1 MRWRSVVS
9 DWNSTRCSSWSK
21 ISMDLN
27 RWCSSTTNPYCLL
40 FQALS
45 LIPIWHY
52 LLFVSFVFLSFFY
65 RFLELHFLQDLF
77 SLFSGSSVTLTYHPA
92 SQFYDAVVSKCR
104 ILHGT
109 YLATPWLSS
118 PHLQTVF
125 LNFFGRP
132 PFFKYRRSLINNLTF
147 LDSIVLPTDSRYVV
161 CVIVVGLF
169 DSSNDCACVMF
180 LFQTTVYYSWWR
192 NRCFGLAVEFWR
204 YYYYYYY

>member
-1 MRWRSVVS
+1 MLQTKKLEQNWGFYWIWKQVLWADTIEESLPLPEQKLLRGNTFSAQQKSLTTKW
-9 DWNSTRCSSWSK
+9 T
-21 ISMDLN
+21 SM
-27 RWCSSTTNPYCLL
+27 
-40 FQALS
+40 
-45 LIPIWHY
+45 
-52 LLFVSFVFLSFFY
+52 
-65 RFLELHFLQDLF
+65 
-77 SLFSGSSVTLTYHPA
+77 PA

>member
-1 MRWRSVVS
+1 MCKFKTSIPSHHMAWLPTIRHPMLHTLPMRM
-9 DWNSTRCSSWSK
+9 STALHPYPLRA
-21 ISMDLN
+21 N
-27 RWCSSTTNPYCLL
+27 NPYCLL

-45 LIPIWHY
+45 LIPISHY
-52 LLFVSFVFLSFFY
+52 LLFSSFVFLSFLY

-169 DSSNDCACVMF
+169 DSSNDCACGMF
-180 LFQTTVYYSWWR
+180 LFQTTVYYS
-192 NRCFGLAVEFWR
+192 
-204 YYYYYYY
+204 